1 MTTITAR
8 RSMVIF
14 VATAIGF
21 AGCVSDDPDP
31 NFAALSPKDSVT
43 VVLSE
48 FAFLPSTLSVV
59 AGSTVTLIIVN
70 DGFVDHEFMVGQRP
84 AEGGGFEHDLLVDI
98 VAHAAGNKYTTAG
111 LPTDEEAAD
120 PDASMAM
127 TDEEMEA
134 MEPADEHDE
143 PTESA
148 DEHDEPMGDAD
159 ASMVMTDEEME
170 AMEPADEHDEP
181 MGDADA
187 SMVMTDEEMEAM
199 EPGGGHAG
207 HSGSA
212 ITVKPGGRVELELQI
227 PLDAAG
233 DWEFGCFI
241 EGHFEAGMHGT
252 LSVVAAVT

>member
-1 MTTITAR
+1 
-8 RSMVIF
+8 MVIF

-170 AMEPADEHDEP
+170 AMEP
-181 MGDADA
+181 
-187 SMVMTDEEMEAM
+187 
-199 EPGGGHAG
+199 GGGHAG